1 MAKRPSP
8 ESHPG
13 PDEGESVS
21 SRASRPVGPQRLGVA
36 GGYWSRLRQSM
47 TTMTFAVAIVVA
59 LALIAIVVP
68 LVSSEPPGS
77 VHLERTVQ
85 SPVFSGGQWAH
96 PLGTD
101 DLGRDVLLQL
111 AHALRVS
118 ALVAVVSV
126 ALAGTGGALLGLI
139 SGYRGG
145 WIDFVV
151 GRLTEAQMALPL
163 LVVAM
168 TLVISLGPS
177 LSTLVLAIAL
187 SGWVP
192 FARLVRS
199 ETLALR
205 EREFVTLA
213 RLSGVRNWTI
223 IMRHLLPNVVPTT
236 LILATQQVAVA
247 VIEESSLS
255 FLGLGVQP
263 PQTSLGLM
271 IGQTRVHM
279 QSDPWLP
286 LIPVLALV
294 VLALAVNLI
303 GDQFRNRM
311 ETR

>member
-1 MAKRPSP
+1 
-8 ESHPG
+8 
-13 PDEGESVS
+13 
-21 SRASRPVGPQRLGVA
+21 
-36 GGYWSRLRQSM
+36 M